1 MKKRNDRK
9 GRAAA
14 VETARAE
21 SPCDTAGL
29 APRAQDR
36 EAAPME
42 RTPRAQDG
50 EAAPMGL
57 APRAQ
62 DGEAVVVDAAA
73 YESARAA
80 HLSSQYR
87 RAEGARGAFVRE
99 AVAFGAMMIGAE
111 RELGYFVTAV
121 TKYKTYQ
128 NCKES
133 NKNDKKGRWGE
144 GRANS
149 GLEGWLAEHCPE
161 INYNTAKVYK
171 SMAAKMVAMM
181 GGESAEVLAAL
192 RSPHELAVDCA
203 ADGAAAAEPC
213 ADCAETVDAEI
224 IEARERLFT
233 EATSRRKLEQLWFSF
248 TGQGPVGRPR
258 GTSGTAGRRA
268 ATAEERAADA
278 EALTRETLGRVT
290 SYLAGAWIETVA
302 PETRDD
308 FVRTLRDC
316 ADLAEERARR
326 AAR

>member
-9 GRAAA
+9 GLAAA

-29 APRAQDR
+29 APRTQDR
-36 EAAPME
+36 
-42 RTPRAQDG
+42 
-50 EAAPMGL
+50 
-57 APRAQ
+57 
-62 DGEAVVVDAAA
+62 EAVVVDAAA
-73 YESARAA
+73 YESATAA

-99 AVAFGAMMIGAE
+99 AVAFGAMMIEAE
-111 RELGYFVTAV
+111 RELESFVTAV
-121 TKYKTYQ
+121 TKLNNLSKR
-128 NCKES
+128 
-133 NKNDKKGRWGE
+133 GRNGE

-161 INYNTAKVYK
+161 INYDTARKYK

-203 ADGAAAAEPC
+203 ADGTAAAEPC

-233 EATSRRKLEQLWFSF
+233 EATSRRKLEQLWLAFEESE
-248 TGQGPVGRPR
+248 GRGKAGRPR
-258 GTSGTAGRRA
+258 GSVCAASSGRRA
-268 ATAEERAADA
+268 
-278 EALTRETLGRVT
+278 ET
-290 SYLAGAWIETVA
+290 
-302 PETRDD
+302 
-308 FVRTLRDC
+308 
-316 ADLAEERARR
+316 AEERARR
-326 AAR
+326 TAR

>member
-36 EAAPME
+36 EAAPM
-42 RTPRAQDG
+42 
-50 EAAPMGL
+50 GL

-80 HLSSQYR
+80 RLSSQYR

-99 AVAFGAMMIGAE
+99 AVAFGAMMIKAE
-111 RELGYFVTAV
+111 RELGSFSTAV
-121 TKYKTYQ
+121 EKLDNLSKR
-128 NCKES
+128 
-133 NKNDKKGRWGE
+133 GRNGE
-144 GRANS
+144 GRPNS
-149 GLEGWLAEHCPE
+149 GLEGWLAERCPE
-161 INYNTAKVYK
+161 INYKTAQSYK

-192 RSPHELAVDCA
+192 RSPHELAISYEPSGAETDDDP
-203 ADGAAAAEPC
+203 DGLG
-213 ADCAETVDAEI
+213 TVDAEI

-258 GTSGTAGRRA
+258 GTSGTAGRRV

-302 PETRDD
+302 PQTRDD

>member
-1 MKKRNDRK
+1 MTGK
-9 GRAAA
+9 GTDIQAAK
-14 VETARAE
+14 AE
-21 SPCDTAGL
+21 
-29 APRAQDR
+29 
-36 EAAPME
+36 
-42 RTPRAQDG
+42 
-50 EAAPMGL
+50 
-57 APRAQ
+57 
-62 DGEAVVVDAAA
+62 VVDAAA
-73 YESARAA
+73 YESATAA

-99 AVAFGAMMIGAE
+99 AVAFGAMMIEAE
-111 RELGYFVTAV
+111 RYFSTAV
-121 TKYKTYQ
+121 EKYKTYQ
-128 NCKES
+128 NYKES

-144 GRANS
+144 GRPNS

-161 INYNTAKVYK
+161 INYKTAQSYK

-192 RSPHELAVDCA
+192 RSPHELAVDSA

-213 ADCAETVDAEI
+213 ADCVETVDAEI
-224 IEARERLFT
+224 IETRERLFT

-258 GTSGTAGRRA
+258 GTSGAAGRRA

>member
-1 MKKRNDRK
+1 MKKRNDGK
-9 GRAAA
+9 DCAA
-14 VETARAE
+14 VVAAR
-21 SPCDTAGL
+21 DMAGL

-50 EAAPMGL
+50 EA
-57 APRAQ
+57 
-62 DGEAVVVDAAA
+62 EVVDAAA
-73 YESARAA
+73 YESATAA
-80 HLSSQYR
+80 QLAWQYR

-99 AVAFGAMMIGAE
+99 AVAFGAMMIEAE
-111 RELGYFVTAV
+111 RYFVAAA

-161 INYNTAKVYK
+161 IVYATARNYK

-192 RSPHELAVDCA
+192 RSPHELAVDSA

-213 ADCAETVDAEI
+213 AETVPAEV
-224 IEARERLFT
+224 IEERERLFT

-302 PETRDD
+302 PQTRDD